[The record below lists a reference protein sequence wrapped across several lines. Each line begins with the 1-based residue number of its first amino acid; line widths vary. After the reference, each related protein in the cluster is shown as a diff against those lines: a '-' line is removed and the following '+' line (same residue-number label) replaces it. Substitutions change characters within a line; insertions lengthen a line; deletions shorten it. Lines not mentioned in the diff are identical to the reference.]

1 MSIEKNKNILIVI
14 ARLNKGGT
22 AQYIGQ
28 LAKELPKH
36 KYKVLVATGHVQ
48 GSEIEDD
55 IVREIPIARIKHLG
69 RKVSLINDLKARQEI
84 TKVIETYK
92 PDIIYSHT
100 FKAGAL
106 TRTIKTDVPI
116 IHAFHGHLID
126 EPELKGIKI
135 KVAMAI
141 ERKLAPKADFLVTV
155 GDNVATELINAKVG
169 QKSQYISIAPGVKPL
184 KLQNKKKSLSELKL
198 TKEKRP
204 LIVWLARIVA
214 VKGPEKVIQIARAI
228 PEARF
233 LMAGGG
239 NLINQIIN
247 NAPENLTVL
256 GWKSADQMWAVA
268 DIAIST
274 SKNEGMPIAL
284 IEAQLAGIPV
294 VALNVGSVAEVI
306 KDKETGYIFN
316 KFDQNYIDA
325 VKYLAKNKKLRHKLG
340 KSAAKKAK
348 KEFDSERF
356 VQDHLKLFRMAL

>member
-1 MSIEKNKNILIVI
+1 MPKVLIVI

-36 KYKVLVATGHVQ
+36 KYQVLVATGYVQ
-48 GSEIEDD
+48 GVEIEDE
-55 IVREIPIARIKHLG
+55 ITKEIPISRIKHLG
-69 RKVSLINDLKARQEI
+69 RKISPLNDLKARNEI
-84 TKVIETYK
+84 KELIEKYQ
-92 PDIIYSHT
+92 PDILYSHT

-106 TRTIKTDVPI
+106 TRSIKANIPI

-135 KVAMAI
+135 KIAMAI
-141 ERKLAPKADFLVTV
+141 ERKLAPKAKYLVTV
-155 GDNVATELINAKVG
+155 GKNVATELIHAKVG
-169 QKSQYISIAPGVKPL
+169 RKSQYISIAPGVKPL
-184 KLQNKKKSLSELKL
+184 KLQNRRKALTNLNL
-198 TKEKRP
+198 TKDKRP
-204 LIVWLARIVA
+204 LIVWLARVVA
-214 VKGPEKVIQIARAI
+214 VKGPEKVIEIARVI

-239 NLINQIIN
+239 DLFNQIKA

-256 GWKSADQMWAVA
+256 GWKSADQMWAIA

-274 SKNEGMPIAL
+274 SENEGMPIAL

-306 KDKETGYIFN
+306 KDKETGYVFN

-325 VKYLAKNKKLRHKLG
+325 VKELTRNKALRKKLG
-340 KSAAKKAK
+340 NAAIKRSK
-348 KEFDSERF
+348 KEFDPGRF
-356 VQDHLKLFRMAL
+356 VQDHLKLFKRTL